1 AMIADAVHSISD
13 FATDVIVVAFVRVSY
28 KESDTDHRYGHGKF
42 ETFAAMLI
50 SMALLFVGLGI
61 FLSGAKSIYNS
72 FFSGM
77 PLEKP
82 SLIALFAAV
91 ASIVLKEWL
100 FQYTIGVGK
109 SIDNQAVIANA
120 WHHRSDALSS
130 IGAMLGIGGA
140 IFFGD
145 QWRILDPLAGMVVS
159 VLIAWVAIKMGIP
172 TVKELTESAL
182 PEEIENEIIDIF
194 RKHDVNAVV
203 VGEVLEEKV
212 FRVEHKGKVWAE
224 IPVDALDKDAPVYY
238 LPKREPEY
246 FRTFQAKKPEVPAVR
261 DHSETLKR
269 LLAQPTIASKA
280 WVYEQFDSEANGR
293 TLVGPGHGAAVV
305 KIPDRQ
311 KAIAITTDANARYIY
326 LDPKTGGKIAVAEA
340 ARNIVASGGE
350 PIAVTDCLN
359 FGSPE
364 KPEIFWQLEQSV
376 EGMSEACRA
385 LNT

>member
-1 AMIADAVHSISD
+1 MEQRTRKAQNVTWVGFFTNLILSLFKLAAGIFGHSAAMIADAVHSISD

-182 PEEIENEIIDIF
+182 PEEIENEIIDIIHNAPGVKDYHRLKT
-194 RKHDVNAVV
+194 RKIGSDYAIDVHVKMDGDLSLTASHDIATGIENQLYDRF
-203 VGEVLEEKV
+203 GRGTHISIHTEPYL
-212 FRVEHKGKVWAE
+212 GK
-224 IPVDALDKDAPVYY
+224 L
-238 LPKREPEY
+238 
-246 FRTFQAKKPEVPAVR
+246 KKER
-261 DHSETLKR
+261 
-269 LLAQPTIASKA
+269 
-280 WVYEQFDSEANGR
+280 
-293 TLVGPGHGAAVV
+293 
-305 KIPDRQ
+305 
-311 KAIAITTDANARYIY
+311 
-326 LDPKTGGKIAVAEA
+326 
-340 ARNIVASGGE
+340 
-350 PIAVTDCLN
+350 
-359 FGSPE
+359 
-364 KPEIFWQLEQSV
+364 
-376 EGMSEACRA
+376 
-385 LNT
+385 